1 MNVLQSRRRRALPA
15 ALIALA
21 LIAAGCG
28 SSIDT
33 EQMEQDI
40 IEDFV
45 RGTDFPRDELAVDCP
60 DDESA
65 DEGNEFDCILTAP
78 NGDEVT
84 INVTITEGG
93 DAFEAVVPP
102 QQPE

>member
-1 MNVLQSRRRRALPA
+1 MNVPQSRLRRALPA
-15 ALIALA
+15 SLIGAA

-28 SSIDT
+28 STIDAD
-33 EQMEQDI
+33 QMEQDI

-45 RGTDFPRDELAVDCP
+45 RGTDFQRDQLAVDCP

-84 INVTITEGG
+84 VNVTITEGG